1 MRAIHA
7 DITTL
12 PVDAVVNAANSTL
25 LGGGGVDGAIHRAA
39 GPELLEACREIRRVD
54 YPRGLPVGEAVI
66 TPGFRLPAAHVI
78 HTVGPNWHRG
88 QRDPR
93 LLASAFR
100 SCAELATRQ
109 GLTTLAYPAISAG
122 AYGWEMAEVAR
133 IATVELA
140 SFPHL
145 DITFALASDAVRQ
158 VWADHIRL
166 VERG

>member
-1 MRAIHA
+1 MRAVHA

-12 PVDAVVNAANSTL
+12 PVDAVVNAANSSL
-25 LGGGGVDGAIHRAA
+25 LGGGGVDGAIHRAS

-54 YPRGLPVGEAVI
+54 YPSGLPVGEAVI

-88 QRDPR
+88 QKDPR
-93 LLASAFR
+93 LLAKAFR

-122 AYGWEMAEVAR
+122 VYGWDMAEVAR
-133 IATVELA
+133 IATAELA
-140 SFPHL
+140 GFPHL
-145 DITFALASDAVRQ
+145 EVTFALTSDAVCQ
-158 VWADHIRL
+158 LWADHIRL
-166 VERG
+166 VEGG